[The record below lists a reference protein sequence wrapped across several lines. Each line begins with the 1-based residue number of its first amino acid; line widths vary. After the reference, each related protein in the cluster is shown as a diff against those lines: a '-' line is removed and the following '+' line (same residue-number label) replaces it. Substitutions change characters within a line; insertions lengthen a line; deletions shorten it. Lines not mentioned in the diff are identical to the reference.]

1 MSFSTPHFHPDAK
14 YLFHSG
20 FLFVRIGKGLS
31 GVAALLS
38 RSIFTCLPE
47 GPGLRITGHT
57 SVSSPNGTRIKSIDF
72 TPFRG
77 RFPALFF
84 PGSSGIRVSS
94 GEMRGDKKRP
104 LGPMSRTV
112 RSYLSL
118 LLRNGKLILLF
129 RGKMGAR
136 YHRDIDLVY

>member
-20 FLFVRIGKGLS
+20 FLFVRIGNGLS

-38 RSIFTCLPE
+38 KSIFTRLPE
-47 GPGLRITGHT
+47 GSDSGSPVILPSPLRIY
-57 SVSSPNGTRIKSIDF
+57 PNGTRIKNVDF

-77 RFPALFF
+77 RFPALLF

-104 LGPMSRTV
+104 RGPMSRTV

-136 YHRDIDLVY
+136 YQKTY